1 MLDMLIQGGR
11 VVTRAGVGDMVANGQ
26 LLGSPSDGQLIARK
40 IDPRV
45 LRRAAF

>member
-1 MLDMLIQGGR
+1 
-11 VVTRAGVGDMVANGQ
+11 MVANG

-45 LRRAAF
+45 LRPAF